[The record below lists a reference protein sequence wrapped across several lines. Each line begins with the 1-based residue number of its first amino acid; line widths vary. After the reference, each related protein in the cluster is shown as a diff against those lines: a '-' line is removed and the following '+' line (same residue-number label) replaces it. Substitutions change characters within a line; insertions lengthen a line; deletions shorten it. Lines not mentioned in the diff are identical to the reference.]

1 MATLA
6 RAQANL
12 GAQVTVL
19 CVNHERSGRDV
30 TWSGLAPTGT
40 RVETQDRVL
49 VVRLGRLASVAKLDV
64 CAGLVG
70 FFGRL
75 RKSPP
80 DIVHL
85 HVPNPTMLLALATA
99 PIPAPLI
106 VTYHSD
112 IVLQRLRA
120 AALHVFERRVLGR
133 AARILCTSPK
143 YAEGSTE
150 LSRYRRRVEVLPFG
164 IDLEPYVSP
173 SPAALAERDRLL
185 RAHGSPLWLCV
196 GRLVYYKGLKNAVAA
211 LPHVPGK
218 LLMVGTGPLR
228 GPIER
233 QASALGVAQ
242 RIVWLDRVSPVE
254 LQGAYRAATALWFP
268 SNARSEAFGL
278 VQVEAMASG
287 CPVINTAISH
297 SGVSWV
303 SSHGE
308 SGLTIPVDD
317 PAALARAARLLATDH
332 ELRDRLAAGAVRR
345 ATTEFDHRVMARRS
359 LALYEEVMTPGAE
372 PYALETS

>member
-1 MATLA
+1 VATLA
-6 RAQANL
+6 RAQAEL

-30 TWSGLAPTGT
+30 TWSALEPTGT
-40 RVETQDRVL
+40 RVETEERVL

-70 FFGRL
+70 FFGRM
-75 RKSPP
+75 RSDPP
-80 DIVHL
+80 DVVHL
-85 HVPNPTMLLALATA
+85 HVPNPTMLLALASA
-99 PIPAPLI
+99 PIPAPLV

-112 IVLQRLRA
+112 IVLQRLRG
-120 AALHVFERRVLGR
+120 AALRVVERRVLGR
-133 AARILCTSPK
+133 AARILCTSPG
-143 YAEGSTE
+143 YAAGSVE
-150 LSRYRRRVEVLPFG
+150 LARHHERVEVLPFG
-164 IDLEPYVSP
+164 IDLEPYLSP

-185 RAHGSPLWLCV
+185 REHGSPLWLCV

-211 LPHVPGK
+211 LPQVPGK

-228 GPIER
+228 GALDR
-233 QASALGVAQ
+233 QAADLGVAQ
-242 RIVWLDRVSPVE
+242 RIVWLDRVSPTV

-287 CPVINTAISH
+287 CPVINTAIPH
-297 SGVSWV
+297 SGVPWV

-317 PAALARAARLLATDH
+317 PVALARAARLLAENR
-332 ELRDRLAAGAVRR
+332 ELRERLAARAVRR
-345 ATTEFDHRVMARRS
+345 SIVEFDHRVMARRS
-359 LALYEEVMTPGAE
+359 LELYEDVMMPS
-372 PYALETS
+372 ALPSARASS